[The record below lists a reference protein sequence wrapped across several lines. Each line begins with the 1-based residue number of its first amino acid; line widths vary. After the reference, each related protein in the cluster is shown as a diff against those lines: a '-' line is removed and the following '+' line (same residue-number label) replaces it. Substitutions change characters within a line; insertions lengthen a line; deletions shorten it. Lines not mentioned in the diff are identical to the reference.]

1 MRSQCVKAC
10 LANLDCIGFTI
21 LDSDVKGKTRPTCIL
36 RRRRYDGLK
45 TEKRGTEVLMNCL
58 VKDRQ
63 KFCAMNANPLEKFF
77 YEKNQK
83 TVEKVWDTF
92 KYD

>member
-1 MRSQCVKAC
+1 
-10 LANLDCIGFTI
+10 
-21 LDSDVKGKTRPTCIL
+21 
-36 RRRRYDGLK
+36 
-45 TEKRGTEVLMNCL
+45 MNCL